1 LSKIARGEIG
11 VVQALQSLKAI
22 EEDSLSV
29 SEEVIK
35 AIKKDNENKKKKKAK
50 K

>member
-1 LSKIARGEIG
+1 
-11 VVQALQSLKAI
+11 
-22 EEDSLSV
+22 LSV

-35 AIKKDNENKKKKKAK
+35 AIKKDSESKKKKKAK